1 MAIDTDLR
9 NSIVDAY
16 SANLNYTKPLLI
28 NLGTSS
34 LDISSAVGSN
44 PSTPKGATDQPLS
57 FPPGSVYRFP
67 KQYTGKE
74 SWKSLFESLRK
85 CCADCKLTTH
95 RKHQQKKKTAHLA
108 YDIRCSCYFLNQNDK
123 SQFSDRC
130 FTKDN
135 TRIVRNKKTNSNH
148 SISVVDRMS
157 NSKLRGKNVEK
168 ASRSNKKAP
177 PLPLR
182 NRSRSERP
190 STGEMRCHM
199 RLKIL
204 LSSLDNRFYLMSDS
218 NLSHTH
224 HHPIIPE
231 AKVLNQKD
239 ISKDEESWIQQM
251 YKMGLSNGTIAA
263 IMTGYFNQTGRDGQ
277 FSSNGIKHIINK
289 QQQLEQLISGIDPDW
304 SVAQKTI
311 AKLNE

>member
-1 MAIDTDLR
+1 MSELLSWSVLILSPLSQCPIYNSTPPHTQKTPIEHLSYSQFVVTMAIDTDLR

-28 NLGTSS
+28 NLGTSL

-85 CCADCKLTTH
+85 CCADCKLKTH

-123 SQFSDRC
+123 SHFSDRC

-157 NSKLRGKNVEK
+157 NSKLRGKNVKK
-168 ASRSNKKAP
+168 ASRSN
-177 PLPLR
+177 
-182 NRSRSERP
+182 
-190 STGEMRCHM
+190 
-199 RLKIL
+199 
-204 LSSLDNRFYLMSDS
+204 
-218 NLSHTH
+218 
-224 HHPIIPE
+224 
-231 AKVLNQKD
+231 
-239 ISKDEESWIQQM
+239 
-251 YKMGLSNGTIAA
+251 
-263 IMTGYFNQTGRDGQ
+263 
-277 FSSNGIKHIINK
+277 
-289 QQQLEQLISGIDPDW
+289 
-304 SVAQKTI
+304 
-311 AKLNE
+311 